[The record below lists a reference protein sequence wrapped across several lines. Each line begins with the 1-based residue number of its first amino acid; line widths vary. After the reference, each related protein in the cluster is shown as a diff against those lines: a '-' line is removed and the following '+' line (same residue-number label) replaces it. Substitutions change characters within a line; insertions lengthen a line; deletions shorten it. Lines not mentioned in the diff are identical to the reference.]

1 MRQSQA
7 NYSRQRKV
15 FSRLW
20 VKEPDGCCERGM
32 AKSGLRSSPVLPLIG
47 GGTTKFQPVF
57 VGDMTAGLLEVLRRS
72 ETAVED
78 LNDLMRIE
86 PLRPAQNCGVRTMDN
101 LENHRSVVFL
111 KAASRAVLA
120 TAFMVL

>member
-20 VKEPDGCCERGM
+20 VKEPGGCCERGM

-78 LNDLMRIE
+78 LNDLSQLD
-86 PLRPAQNCGVRTMDN
+86 PLN
-101 LENHRSVVFL
+101 
-111 KAASRAVLA
+111 
-120 TAFMVL
+120 